1 MLSIKDIKIIL
12 KINEVGNLSNA
23 AKTLYLSQPTIV
35 KNLKRIES
43 ELGYKIFSRNRGQQ
57 NSTLTSKG
65 LKLIPLL
72 QDILDT
78 YDKAL
83 SIKNYDNINFSIASS
98 DGPYLCFLNDILLD
112 LHKEFPNVS
121 LKLKVTTYKNCVE
134 SLIDNSADVAFLGN
148 KIYNK
153 DIIFKTLLAENF
165 VVITSKNY
173 DDNTDW
179 SNLSSFDLKK
189 CIYSSYSSEFS
200 SWFKNIFKNSKPPIQ
215 CDLIEQVIF
224 FLDNLEMWSI
234 VPKSVATYISKKT
247 QINIYDFPYKIP
259 TRNLYYA
266 RRLNEKNLFL
276 DMFVEFLITNLN
288 KNSNKKWFALKQI
301 IFY

>member
-1 MLSIKDIKIIL
+1 MLNLKDIETIL

-23 AKTLYLSQPTIV
+23 AKALYVSQPTIV
-35 KNLKRIES
+35 KNLKRIEND
-43 ELGYKIFSRNRGQQ
+43 LGYKIFYRKKGQQ
-57 NSTLTSKG
+57 NSVLTPRG
-65 LKLIPLL
+65 VQLIPLL
-72 QDILDT
+72 QDMLDT
-78 YDKAL
+78 YSKAVN
-83 SIKNYDNINFSIASS
+83 IKNNNYITFSIASS
-98 DGPYLCFLNDILLD
+98 DGPYLCFLNEILLK
-112 LHKEFPNVS
+112 LHNEFSNV
-121 LKLKVTTYKNCVE
+121 LFKLKVTTYKNCVE
-134 SLIDNSADVAFLGN
+134 SLLDNSADIAFLGN
-148 KIYNK
+148 NIYNK
-153 DIIFKTLLAENF
+153 DIFFKKIISENF
-165 VVITSKNY
+165 VIVTSKNY
-173 DDNTDW
+173 NKKSNW

-200 SWFKNIFKNSKPPIQ
+200 AWFKNIFKDSKPPIQ

-276 DMFVEFLITNLN
+276 DMFIEFLITNLN
-288 KNSNKKWFALKQI
+288 KNSNKK
-301 IFY
+301 

>member
-1 MLSIKDIKIIL
+1 MLNLKDIETIL

-23 AKTLYLSQPTIV
+23 AKALYVSQPTIV
-35 KNLKRIES
+35 KNLKRIEND
-43 ELGYKIFSRNRGQQ
+43 LGYKIFYRKKGQQ
-57 NSTLTSKG
+57 NSVLTPRG
-65 LKLIPLL
+65 VQLIPLL
-72 QDILDT
+72 QDMLDT
-78 YDKAL
+78 YSKAV
-83 SIKNYDNINFSIASS
+83 SIKDNNYITFSIASS
-98 DGPYLCFLNDILLD
+98 DGPYLCFLNEILLK
-112 LHKEFPNVS
+112 LHNEFPNV
-121 LKLKVTTYKNCVE
+121 LFKLKVTTYKNCVE
-134 SLIDNSADVAFLGN
+134 SLLDNSADIAFLGN

-153 DIIFKTLLAENF
+153 DIIFKTLLAETF

-215 CDLIEQVIF
+215 CDLIEQGIF

-276 DMFVEFLITNLN
+276 DMFIEFLITNLN
-288 KNSNKKWFALKQI
+288 KNSNKK
-301 IFY
+301 